1 LWNYDLCAQ
10 YPGVVGDE
18 LVRGPLSTTERE
30 SGGRDWTF
38 PDLPAV
44 IVLTIFA
51 RDSTDAASGYQSAQ
65 QPRAYPGV
73 VGDGTGA
80 APIPH

>member
-1 LWNYDLCAQ
+1 MLE
-10 YPGVVGDE
+10 VTVK
-18 LVRGPLSTTERE
+18 VTS
-30 SGGRDWTF
+30 
-38 PDLPAV
+38 
-44 IVLTIFA
+44 
-51 RDSTDAASGYQSAQ
+51 DSTDAASGYQSAQ